1 MSVYSSRLSQWA
13 HAVSLAN
20 IPANVTADINLRIL
34 DIIGVSLA
42 ASSMPTGDVI
52 RRAVRNMGSGAGGCV
67 LGFGD
72 TSSPMLAALANG
84 TLAHCRDS
92 DDTHNESV
100 SHISAPGVATTPS
113 LGGADNSTGAD
124 HLMACVYGNENRPG

>member
-52 RRAVRNMGSGAGGCV
+52 RRAVRNMGSGTGGFV

-84 TLAHCRDS
+84 TLAHCLDY
-92 DDTHNESV
+92 DDTHKESV
-100 SHISAPGVATTPS
+100 SHIRPTAVAAALTIR
-113 LGGADNSTGAD
+113 GAVKVTGAD
-124 HLMACVYGNENRPG
+124 ILERRKAGG